1 MLILM
6 VVVGF
11 VFMLLY
17 IKKEND
23 NTVPFLIGT
32 CVFALGIILLFF
44 ASVIGASAWV
54 ASAGIEELE
63 EENKIIYELIETR
76 LTSTDDEYSNET
88 EQLFWNSQVE
98 RYISNQQLIA
108 EKKRGSILVG
118 NDTVFDILLL
128 SDEMYLSNYMKIS
141 CWVLCLI
148 SIDPKEIRDA
158 MSINK

>member
-63 EENKIIYELIETR
+63 EENKIIYELIEPR

-128 SDEMYLSNYMKIS
+128 SDEMYLSNYMK
-141 CWVLCLI
+141 
-148 SIDPKEIRDA
+148 
-158 MSINK
+158 